1 VILTSKKIVRSL
13 SYGPGMEFKFNMQ
26 ESQHVGRKA
35 SRAFR
40 REQLIEAVIATLANR
55 GISQTTLSEV
65 AKAAGVSH
73 GLINFHFQSKDALLA
88 ETLSFMSNEHRS
100 IWTAALAG
108 AGPSP
113 ANRLNALVLAE
124 FDQVNLSRERL
135 TAWFVFWGE
144 ALKGSAYDDQCGEND
159 RAQVVAFEEA
169 CRGLAEQG
177 GYDFDVT
184 QAARVLRLTIFGVKQ
199 ELTLAAVPITLEDAL
214 KTVYFTAAMLFPRHF
229 GKDGLVSR

>member
-1 VILTSKKIVRSL
+1 
-13 SYGPGMEFKFNMQ
+13 MQ
-26 ESQHVGRKA
+26 ESQYYGRKA

-40 REQLIEAVIATLANR
+40 REQLIEAVIATLAKR

-88 ETLSFMSNEHRS
+88 ETLSFMSNEHRT
-100 IWTAALAG
+100 IWTAALER

-113 ANRLNALVLAE
+113 ANRLNALMLAE
-124 FDQVNLSRERL
+124 FDQVNLSRDRL

-144 ALKGSAYDDQCGEND
+144 SLKGSAYNDQCGEND
-159 RAQVVAFEEA
+159 RAHAKAFEEA
-169 CRGLAEQG
+169 CHGLAAEG
-177 GYDFDVT
+177 GHEIDAVH
-184 QAARVLRLTIFGVKQ
+184 AARVLRLTIFGVKQ

-214 KTVYFTAAMLFPRHF
+214 KTIYFTAATLFPRHF
-229 GKDGLVSR
+229 GKDGLISR